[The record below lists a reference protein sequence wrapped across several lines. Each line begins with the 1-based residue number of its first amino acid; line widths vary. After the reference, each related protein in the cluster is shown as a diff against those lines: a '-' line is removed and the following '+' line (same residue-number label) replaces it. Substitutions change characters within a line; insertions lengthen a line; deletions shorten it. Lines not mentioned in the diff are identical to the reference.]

1 MNNGFSALITLATVL
16 LVAVSQPVFAE
27 ENELQTED
35 SSMSQLK
42 INAEYIERLV
52 LVDDSGKDYRF
63 EDLSKPVMLP
73 PGRYR
78 LREVYLEG
86 GFQSYHWSDA
96 GLEWI
101 EMGTDEEAILKIG
114 PPLEQS
120 IILARRGPVLKL
132 DYKLTGQGGENYS
145 SSDRENAPAFVIYKG
160 DKQIASGKFEYG

>member
-1 MNNGFSALITLATVL
+1 MKNGFSVLIILVATLLITVF
-16 LVAVSQPVFAE
+16 QPVLAE
-27 ENELQTED
+27 EIVAPSED
-35 SSMSQLK
+35 SPTGRLK
-42 INAEYIERLV
+42 IDSKYVERLI

-73 PGRYR
+73 AGRYR

-101 EMGTDEEAILKIG
+101 EMGNDEEAILKIG
-114 PPLEQS
+114 PPLKQS
-120 IILARRGPVLKL
+120 ITLARRGPILKL

-145 SSDRENAPAFVIYKG
+145 SSDRENAPAFVVYKG
-160 DKQIASGKFEYG
+160 DKQIASGKFEFG